1 MIAAYY
7 RKGGDFTLENSEKF
21 AAGQEELQPCAAFSR
36 GPWSLDE
43 EPVLC
48 ENCALP
54 EQGKCPRGAEAG
66 SVPGRN
72 V

>member
-1 MIAAYY
+1 MS
-7 RKGGDFTLENSEKF
+7 KGGDCTLEGIGKRSDE
-21 AAGQEELQPCAAFSR
+21 QEQLQPCAAFSR

-48 ENCALP
+48 ENCVLP
-54 EQGKCPRGAEAG
+54 EQGKCPRGADAD
-66 SVPGRN
+66 SVPGRS

>member
-1 MIAAYY
+1 MEG
-7 RKGGDFTLENSEKF
+7 KSVLSGEG
-21 AAGQEELQPCAAFSR
+21 EELQPCAAFSR

-48 ENCALP
+48 ENCVLP
-54 EQGKCPRGAEAG
+54 EQGKCPRGADAD
-66 SVPGRN
+66 SVPGRS